1 MFSPFIK
8 KRLMKNNRKGI
19 VFFVV
24 IGTIA
29 VLAVLVASYNYLVMG
44 KSNESREILRH
55 LRAEKCAQSV
65 CRFVFSHFISDL
77 SDETSGGGN
86 IIKEILL
93 SSNSPDKL
101 SEDLGKK
108 WLIHIGYE
116 GVAKELL
123 EGTTGSEKPDAPL
136 VELGFSDVVSLNNL
150 KSSKGIG
157 NEVSFFDWEKI
168 GRLTVRVTIK
178 IGKSSAV
185 WQETRPFKVVF
196 PFPIP
201 ITKFNFYWT
210 DGADDPLAF
219 NTVSVKS
226 DSGDSANGKHPFL
239 LDNKETSNDIDNETG
254 DMWMKRGWIYIGG
267 DHLILNRASGSKKY
281 GQNFYSYREPG
292 PPVTLMLDFPT
303 GDRWDTHLYNNELL
317 GFRVA
322 YWGFSDSLINSSSNQ
337 TWKTILK
344 SEYEKRQPGSAE
356 TDKYWN
362 SSCLHLFSDIGI
374 LGGNNTTSNIVP
386 SITRVI
392 GKVDDRFL
400 EMGYLLPV
408 SSSDSLFAAII
419 GVGDVEDGTEYESL
433 KKNYSSENGN
443 KYSFENFLFFSDGY
457 DFESDSDN
465 KGADTLQKY
474 FEELEYNVDNISS
487 VDYYKVMSKSNI
499 RSIDVTYNIISE
511 YSKNN
516 DEVSLPPNPSVPDVN
531 NKIFKPSGN
540 YSRELSLGSLPESVG
555 KMDVSE
561 IGKTEDSTLGLSLRT
576 CYEISG
582 SSDGIQSIMNS
593 YFGSKSNSLDLNL
606 NNLVYKVTSDNGSVR
621 FSNMNINT
629 PGTIYS
635 DGPIS
640 VGAFLPASDDAVK
653 APLMLLA
660 GKGAITVNNSGKN
673 EVRAYLVALGEG
685 GTVKADRKDVPLLIN
700 GGMAVK
706 EFKPENI
713 PDKGGYLLYNSELD
727 PLKDDFMLKY
737 LGVAIGPKGC
747 NP

>member
-1 MFSPFIK
+1 M
-8 KRLMKNNRKGI
+8 
-19 VFFVV
+19 
-24 IGTIA
+24 
-29 VLAVLVASYNYLVMG
+29 
-44 KSNESREILRH
+44 
-55 LRAEKCAQSV
+55 
-65 CRFVFSHFISDL
+65 
-77 SDETSGGGN
+77 
-86 IIKEILL
+86 
-93 SSNSPDKL
+93 
-101 SEDLGKK
+101 
-108 WLIHIGYE
+108 
-116 GVAKELL
+116 
-123 EGTTGSEKPDAPL
+123 
-136 VELGFSDVVSLNNL
+136 
-150 KSSKGIG
+150 
-157 NEVSFFDWEKI
+157 
-168 GRLTVRVTIK
+168 
-178 IGKSSAV
+178 
-185 WQETRPFKVVF
+185 
-196 PFPIP
+196 
-201 ITKFNFYWT
+201 
-210 DGADDPLAF
+210 
-219 NTVSVKS
+219 
-226 DSGDSANGKHPFL
+226 
-239 LDNKETSNDIDNETG
+239 
-254 DMWMKRGWIYIGG
+254 
-267 DHLILNRASGSKKY
+267 
-281 GQNFYSYREPG
+281 
-292 PPVTLMLDFPT
+292 
-303 GDRWDTHLYNNELL
+303 
-317 GFRVA
+317 
-322 YWGFSDSLINSSSNQ
+322 
-337 TWKTILK
+337 
-344 SEYEKRQPGSAE
+344 
-356 TDKYWN
+356 
-362 SSCLHLFSDIGI
+362 HLFSDIGI

-443 KYSFENFLFFSDGY
+443 KYSFENFLYFSDGY

-653 APLMLLA
+653 SPLMLLA

>member
-1 MFSPFIK
+1 LILSPFLIK
-8 KRLMKNNRKGI
+8 RKNSNRKGI

-24 IGTIA
+24 IGAIV

-77 SDETSGGGN
+77 NDETSGGG
-86 IIKEILL
+86 IRIREALI
-93 SSNSPDKL
+93 SSNSSDKL
-101 SEDLGKK
+101 SEELSKK
-108 WLIHIGYE
+108 WLAHIGFDNLIDN
-116 GVAKELL
+116 LL
-123 EGTTGSEKPDAPL
+123 KGTTGNEKPEVPL
-136 VELGFSDVVSLNNL
+136 IEIGFSDIASLNSL

-157 NEVSFFDWEKI
+157 DEVTFFDWEKV

-178 IGKSSAV
+178 IGKSRAV

-210 DGADDPLAF
+210 DGADDSFAF
-219 NTVSVKS
+219 NTVSIKS
-226 DSGDSANGKHPFL
+226 GSGDSANGKHPFL
-239 LDNKETSNDIDNETG
+239 LDNKKSTGDEDNKTG

-267 DHLILNRASGSKKY
+267 DHLILNRASGSEKY
-281 GQNFYSYREPG
+281 GQNFYSYRDSG
-292 PPVTLMLDFPT
+292 LPVTLMLDFPS
-303 GDRWDTHLYNNELL
+303 GDRWDTNLYNNELL

-322 YWGFSDSLINSSSNQ
+322 YWGFSDSLTGSSNQ
-337 TWKTILK
+337 TWKMILK
-344 SEYEKRQPGSAE
+344 SEFDNNPPGSSQ
-356 TDKYWN
+356 TDKFWN
-362 SSCLHLFSDIGI
+362 SSCLHLFSDVGVR
-374 LGGNNTTSNIVP
+374 GSSSESNNIVP

-392 GKVDDRFL
+392 GKVDDRYL

-408 SSSDSLFAAII
+408 NSSESLFAAII
-419 GVGDVEDGTEYESL
+419 GIGDGKDKTEYESL

-443 KYSFENFLFFSDGY
+443 KYSFENFLFFSEGY
-457 DFESDSDN
+457 DFENDSGN
-465 KGADTLQKY
+465 KGADVLQKY
-474 FEELEYNVDNISS
+474 FEKLDYSVSDVSA

-516 DEVSLPPNPSVPDVN
+516 DEVSLPPDPSVPDVN
-531 NKIFKPSGN
+531 NTVFKPKDFVGD
-540 YSRELSLGSLPESVG
+540 ELKLGYLPKNIENL
-555 KMDVSE
+555 DVSE
-561 IGKTEDSTLGLSLRT
+561 IGKSEDRTLGLSLRT
-576 CYEISG
+576 CYEITG
-582 SSDGIQSIMNS
+582 SSDGIQSLLNS
-593 YFGSKSNSLDLNL
+593 YFGSNSNGSDLNL
-606 NNLVYKVTSDNGSVR
+606 NNLVYKVTSDSENVR
-621 FSNMNINT
+621 FRNMNINT

-640 VGAFLPASDDAVK
+640 VGAFLPPQGDSAKTPV
-653 APLMLLA
+653 MLLA
-660 GKGAITVNNSGKN
+660 GKGPITVNNSGN
-673 EVRAYLVALGEG
+673 SEVRAYLVALGEG

-713 PDKGGYLLYNSELD
+713 PDKGGYLVYNSELD
-727 PLKDDFMLKY
+727 PTEEDFIPKY
-737 LGVAIGPKGC
+737 LGVAVGPKGC